1 LLPEQA
7 VGARRPPSI
16 DRHFFMADDVRSE
29 RSTVGEGTTRGVI
42 RVSEALEPG
51 FEAPGEEAVA
61 AAAGTRAPGRLA
73 VSTAFFAIATGLSR
87 IAGLVREI
95 VAASYFGVKGPMSAF
110 TIAFQ
115 VPNLVRSLFAD
126 AALQAAF
133 VPVFTEQLEKR
144 SRAEAFR
151 VASALV
157 FVIAV
162 VLGSLTALFVLL
174 APVIMPLFAPG
185 FDQNLTDLTVRLSQI
200 LFPIV
205 LLLGFSGLVVGVLN
219 SFDEFAIP
227 ALAPLAWNVT
237 IILVLVFLTPAFE
250 GQDRIYAYAIGVLLG
265 TIVQLLM
272 PLPWLRRTGFRI
284 VRSFDWR
291 DERVM
296 RVLKLMLPVTLGLGL
311 INFNMSVDSI
321 FATLISEQA
330 PAAIDKAFRI
340 YMLPQGVFAV
350 ALATVIFP
358 TLSRLVAR
366 DDHTALR
373 ATLAHGTRQMLFLL
387 VPTTA
392 ILLVLSDPITQV
404 VYQRG
409 EFDAAQ
415 TDLVSEALFFFAFS
429 LPFAG
434 VNLILIR
441 TFFSLQR
448 PWTPTMIAL
457 GNLGIN
463 AGLDAILYE
472 PMGIGGIPLS
482 TAIVS
487 LLTTVLLVAVLRRRI
502 GGVDARRTLDVGVR
516 ILVAAGF
523 LALAALGVKAV
534 LDGALSDS
542 NAAQLVVVVAAGTAG
557 AAAYAAA
564 STALRIDEARE
575 VAALVRGQLA
585 RFR

>member
-1 LLPEQA
+1 
-7 VGARRPPSI
+7 
-16 DRHFFMADDVRSE
+16 
-29 RSTVGEGTTRGVI
+29 
-42 RVSEALEPG
+42 
-51 FEAPGEEAVA
+51 VA
-61 AAAGTRAPGRLA
+61 
-73 VSTAFFAIATGLSR
+73 S
-87 IAGLVREI
+87 
-95 VAASYFGVKGPMSAF
+95 SYFGTSGPFSAF

-133 VPVFTEQLEKR
+133 VPVFTEQLEKKGKH
-144 SRAEAFR
+144 EAFR

-162 VLGSLTALFVLL
+162 ALGSLTALFILI
-174 APVIMPLFAPG
+174 APVLMPLFAPG

-219 SFDEFAIP
+219 SFDEFAVP
-227 ALAPLAWNVT
+227 ALAPLAWNLA
-237 IILVLVFLTPAFE
+237 IILTLIFLTPKFHGE
-250 GQDRIYAYAIGVLLG
+250 NRIYAYAIGVLIG
-265 TIVQLLM
+265 TVVQLCL

-291 DERVM
+291 DPRVIRVM
-296 RVLKLMLPVTLGLGL
+296 KLMLPVTLGLGL
-311 INFNMSVDSI
+311 INFNLSVDSI
-321 FATLISEQA
+321 FGTLISDQA

-366 DDHTALR
+366 GDDVALR
-373 ATLAHGTRQMLFLL
+373 STLSHGMRQMLFLL

-392 ILLVLSDPITQV
+392 ALLVLSDPITQV
-404 VYQRG
+404 IYQRG

-415 TDLVSEALFFFAFS
+415 ADLVSQALFYFAFS

-434 VNLILIR
+434 INLLLIR

-448 PWTPTMIAL
+448 PWTPTLIAL
-457 GNLGIN
+457 ANLGVN
-463 AGLDAILYE
+463 AGLDALLYK
-472 PMGIGGIPLS
+472 PIGIGGIPLS

-487 LLTTVLLVAVLRRRI
+487 LVTTLALVAVLRRLI
-502 GGVDARRTLDVGVR
+502 GGIDARRTIDVGAR
-516 ILVAAGF
+516 ITVAAAM
-523 LALAALGVKAV
+523 LALAAFGVREL
-534 LDGALSDS
+534 LDSALSDS
-542 NAAQLVVVVAAGTAG
+542 NGAQLLVILGAGAAGTA
-557 AAAYAAA
+557 AYALA
-564 STALRIDEARE
+564 SSALRIDEARE
-575 VAALVRGQLA
+575 VAALVRGQLS
-585 RFR
+585 RLR

>member
-1 LLPEQA
+1 
-7 VGARRPPSI
+7 
-16 DRHFFMADDVRSE
+16 MADDVRSRE
-29 RSTVGEGTTRGVI
+29 RSTVNEGRTG
-42 RVSEALEPG
+42 SPEPLEPG
-51 FEAPGEEAVA
+51 SEEPGDSIVTPVREARE
-61 AAAGTRAPGRLA
+61 PGRLA
-73 VSTAFFAIATGLSR
+73 LSTAFFSFATGLSR

-95 VAASYFGVKGPMSAF
+95 VAASYFGIRGPMSAF

-133 VPVFTEQLEKR
+133 VPVFTEQLEKKG
-144 SRAEAFR
+144 RAEAFR

-219 SFDEFAIP
+219 SFDEFAVP
-227 ALAPLAWNVT
+227 ALAPLAWNLA
-237 IILVLVFLTPAFE
+237 IILTLVFLTPAFH
-250 GQDRIYAYAIGVLLG
+250 GQDRIYAYAIGVLIG
-265 TIVQLLM
+265 TVVQLLL
-272 PLPWLRRTGFRI
+272 PLPWLRRTGFRL

-291 DERVM
+291 DERVT
-296 RVLKLMLPVTLGLGL
+296 RVMKLMLPVTLGLGL
-311 INFNMSVDSI
+311 INFNLSVDSI
-321 FATLISEQA
+321 FATLISDQA

-340 YMLPQGVFAV
+340 YMLPQGVFSV

-366 DDHTALR
+366 DDHDGLR

-387 VPTTA
+387 VPTA
-392 ILLVLSDPITQV
+392 AALLVLSDPITQV
-404 VYQRG
+404 IYQRG
-409 EFDAAQ
+409 QFDAAQ
-415 TDLVSEALFFFAFS
+415 TSLVSEALFYFAFS

-448 PWTPTMIAL
+448 PWTPTAIAL
-457 GNLGIN
+457 ANLGLN
-463 AGLDAILYE
+463 AVLDAILYK

-487 LLTTVLLVAVLRRRI
+487 LVTTISLVLVLRRLI
-502 GGVDARRTLDVGVR
+502 GGLDARRTLDV
-516 ILVAAGF
+516 
-523 LALAALGVKAV
+523 
-534 LDGALSDS
+534 
-542 NAAQLVVVVAAGTAG
+542 
-557 AAAYAAA
+557 
-564 STALRIDEARE
+564 ALRIA
-575 VAALVRGQLA
+575 VAGALTAAVA
-585 RFR
+585 

>member
-1 LLPEQA
+1 
-7 VGARRPPSI
+7 
-16 DRHFFMADDVRSE
+16 MADDVRSRE
-29 RSTVGEGTTRGVI
+29 RSTVTEGGPGVF
-42 RVSEALEPG
+42 EPLEPG
-51 FEAPGEEAVA
+51 SEEPGDSIAAP
-61 AAAGTRAPGRLA
+61 AAGPREPGRLA
-73 VSTAFFAIATGLSR
+73 LSTAFFALATGLSR

-95 VAASYFGVKGPMSAF
+95 VAASYFGIKGPMSAF

-133 VPVFTEQLEKR
+133 VPVFTEQLEKKG
-144 SRAEAFR
+144 RAEAFR

-162 VLGSLTALFVLL
+162 VLGSLTALFILV
-174 APVIMPLFAPG
+174 APVLMPLFAPG

-219 SFDEFAIP
+219 SFDEFAVP
-227 ALAPLAWNVT
+227 ALAPLAWNLA
-237 IILVLVFLTPAFE
+237 IILTLVFLTPAFH
-250 GQDRIYAYAIGVLLG
+250 GQDRIYAYAIGVLIG
-265 TIVQLLM
+265 TVVQLLL

-291 DERVM
+291 DPRVM
-296 RVLKLMLPVTLGLGL
+296 RVMKLMLPVTLGLGL
-311 INFNMSVDSI
+311 INFNLSVDSI
-321 FATLISEQA
+321 FGTLISDQA

-366 DDHTALR
+366 GDREGLR
-373 ATLAHGTRQMLFLL
+373 STLSHGMRQMLFLL

-392 ILLVLSDPITQV
+392 ALLVLSDPITQV

-415 TDLVSEALFFFAFS
+415 ADLVSQALFYFAFS

-434 VNLILIR
+434 INLLLIR

-448 PWTPTMIAL
+448 PWTPTLIAL
-457 GNLGIN
+457 ANLGVN
-463 AGLDAILYE
+463 AGLDALLYK
-472 PMGIGGIPLS
+472 PIGIGGIPLS
-482 TAIVS
+482 PAIVS
-487 LLTTVLLVAVLRRRI
+487 LLTTLALVAVLRRLI
-502 GGVDARRTLDVGVR
+502 GGMDARRTLTVGAR
-516 ILVAAGF
+516 IVVAASM
-523 LALAALGVKAV
+523 LALAALGVREL
-534 LDGALSDS
+534 LDSALSDS
-542 NAAQLVVVVAAGTAG
+542 NGAQLLVIIGAGAAGTA
-557 AAAYAAA
+557 AYALAA
-564 STALRIDEARE
+564 SALRIDEARE
-575 VAALVRGQLA
+575 VSALVRGQLK
-585 RFR
+585 RLR

>member
-1 LLPEQA
+1 
-7 VGARRPPSI
+7 
-16 DRHFFMADDVRSE
+16 MADDVRRRE
-29 RSTVGEGTTRGVI
+29 RSAVGEPGTGF
-42 RVSEALEPG
+42 SEPLEPG
-51 FEAPGEEAVA
+51 VEEPGDGTAP
-61 AAAGTRAPGRLA
+61 AGARAPGRLA
-73 VSTAFFAIATGLSR
+73 LSTAFFAFATGLSR

-133 VPVFTEQLEKR
+133 VPVFTEQVEKKG
-144 SRAEAFR
+144 RAEAFR

-185 FDQNLTDLTVRLSQI
+185 FDQNLTDLTVRLAQI

-219 SFDEFAIP
+219 SFDEFAVP
-227 ALAPLAWNVT
+227 AIAPLFWNLA
-237 IILVLVFLTPAFE
+237 IILTLVLLTPAFH
-250 GQDRIYAYAIGVLLG
+250 GQDRIYAYAIGVLIG
-265 TIVQLLM
+265 TIVQLLL
-272 PLPWLRRTGFRI
+272 PLPWLRRTGFRL

-291 DERVM
+291 DERVV

-311 INFNMSVDSI
+311 INFNLSVDSI
-321 FATLISEQA
+321 FATLISDEA

-358 TLSRLVAR
+358 TLSRLVTREDR
-366 DDHTALR
+366 DGLR
-373 ATLAHGTRQMLFLL
+373 STLAHGMRQMLFLL
-387 VPTTA
+387 VPATA
-392 ILLVLSDPITQV
+392 ALLVLSDPITQV
-404 VYQRG
+404 LYQRG
-409 EFDAAQ
+409 EFDASQ
-415 TDLVSEALFFFAFS
+415 TNLVSEALFYFAFS

-434 VNLILIR
+434 VNLLLIR

-448 PWTPTMIAL
+448 PWTPTFIAL
-457 GNLGIN
+457 GNLGVN
-463 AGLDAILYE
+463 AGLDALLYK
-472 PMGIGGIPLS
+472 PIGIGGIPLA

-487 LLTTVLLVAVLRRRI
+487 LITTVALAAVLRRLI
-502 GGVDARRTLDVGVR
+502 GGVDARRTLEVGLR
-516 ILVAAGF
+516 IACASAL
-523 LALAALGVKAV
+523 LALAALGVKEL
-534 LDGALSDS
+534 LDGALPDS
-542 NAAQLVVVVAAGTAG
+542 NSGQLLVITVAG
-557 AAAYAAA
+557 AAGIAVYAAA
-564 STALRIDEARE
+564 SAALRIDEARE
-575 VAALVRGQLA
+575 VASLVRGQLG
-585 RFR
+585 RLR

>member
-1 LLPEQA
+1 LPT
-7 VGARRPPSI
+7 
-16 DRHFFMADDVRSE
+16 ADDARTRE
-29 RSTVGEGTTRGVI
+29 RAPVTDVEAGGPGPDRG
-42 RVSEALEPG
+42 
-51 FEAPGEEAVA
+51 
-61 AAAGTRAPGRLA
+61 PGRLA
-73 VSTAFFAIATGLSR
+73 LSTAFFALATGLSR

-133 VPVFTEQLEKR
+133 VPVFTQQLEQR
-144 SRAEAFR
+144 GRAEAFR

-162 VLGSLTALFVLL
+162 VLGTLTALFVLF

-185 FDQNLTDLTVRLSQI
+185 FDQNLTDLTVRLSQV

-219 SFDEFAIP
+219 SFDEFAVP
-227 ALAPLAWNVT
+227 ALAPLAWNLA
-237 IILVLVFLTPAFE
+237 IILTLVLLTPAFE
-250 GQDRIYAYAIGVLLG
+250 GQDQIYAYAIGVLIG
-265 TIVQLLM
+265 TVVQLLL

-321 FATLISEQA
+321 FATLISEEA

-340 YMLPQGVFAV
+340 YMLPQGVVAV

-358 TLSRLVAR
+358 TLSRFVAR
-366 DDHTALR
+366 DDHEALR

-387 VPTTA
+387 VPMTA
-392 ILLVLSDPITQV
+392 VLLVLSDPITQV
-404 VYQRG
+404 IYQRG

-415 TDLVSEALFFFAFS
+415 SDLVSEALFFFAFS

-463 AGLDAILYE
+463 AGLDALLYQ

-487 LLTTVLLVAVLRRRI
+487 LLTTVALAAVLRRLI
-502 GGVDARRTLDVGVR
+502 GGIDARRTLDVALR
-516 ILVAAGF
+516 IAIAAGL
-523 LALAALGVKAV
+523 LALAALGVREL
-534 LDGALSDS
+534 LDGALSSS
-542 NAAQLVVVVAAGTAG
+542 NGSQLLVIAGAGLVGTAV
-557 AAAYAAA
+557 YAAA
-564 STALRIDEARE
+564 STALRIDEAGE
-575 VAALVRGQLA
+575 VAAIVRGQLN
-585 RFR
+585 RIRIGR